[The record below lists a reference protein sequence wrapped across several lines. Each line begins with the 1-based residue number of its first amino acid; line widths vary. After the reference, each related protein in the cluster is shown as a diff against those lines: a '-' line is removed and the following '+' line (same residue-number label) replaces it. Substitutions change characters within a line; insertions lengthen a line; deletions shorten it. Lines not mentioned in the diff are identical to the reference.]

1 MIKKLLCPVGFHTWN
16 LTKSPTGEELRTC
29 EKCNKKQAWIYIE
42 PVSGWGSDNFWKNI
56 K

>member
-1 MIKKLLCPVGFHTWN
+1 MIKKLLCPVGFHAWN
-16 LTKSPTGEELRTC
+16 LTKLSTGEELRTC